1 MRAALATHRG
11 SLFLYVATTAAN
23 VLAFGYQFVMARL
36 LAPAEYAILTA
47 LFGYLILQSISIQV
61 IQSATAKLA
70 AQYRARGET
79 AALHVFVLR
88 WLRRIA
94 LAAGPPALLLIVLAS
109 PLGAV
114 LALPP
119 FTVAVL
125 GVTLFFNGVLTFTQ
139 GLLQGLGRFMWLG
152 ALLLLQAA
160 ARLTLGAALVLAAT
174 GVNGAFIGAA
184 SAPIV
189 GVLGSLIA
197 LWPLLRAARG
207 AAHPVAVAL
216 AAAETRFFLVAAVV
230 LLAYSALTNMDALLM
245 RALLTPDDAGAYA
258 GAITM
263 AKIVLFAPI
272 AVGFILLE
280 RTANAHARGEDN
292 ARMLFIALGFVVATS
307 GVVTLAYLIAPSFFV
322 GIVVGAQYPATAAI
336 IGPYGI
342 AALANALL
350 SLWIAYFI
358 GRGEMRVGLLLAAAV
373 VLELALMIV
382 MARDALT
389 LARIVL
395 AVGLLTQ
402 AAAAA
407 TFALD
412 RRRLAHAR

>member
-47 LFGYLILQSISIQV
+47 LFGYLILESISTQV

-94 LAAGPPALLLIVLAS
+94 IAAGPPALLVMVLAL

-119 FTVAVL
+119 LTVALL
-125 GVTLFFNGVLTFTQ
+125 GVTLFFNGLLTFTQ
-139 GLLQGLGRFMWLG
+139 GVLQGLGRFMWLG

-160 ARLTLGAALVLAAT
+160 ARLALGTLLVLAAL
-174 GVNGAFIGAA
+174 GVNGAFIGAT
-184 SAPIV
+184 SAPIA
-189 GVLGSLIA
+189 GVIGSLVA

-207 AAHPVAVAL
+207 AVHPVPL
-216 AAAETRFFLVAAVV
+216 AAAETRFFLLAAIV

-245 RALLTPDDAGAYA
+245 RALLPADDAGAYA

-263 AKIVLFAPI
+263 AKIILFAPI

-292 ARMLFIALGFVVATS
+292 ARMLFLALGFVLLTS
-307 GVVTLAYLIAPSFFV
+307 GAVTLAYLVAPSFFV
-322 GIVVGAQYPATAAI
+322 GIVVGDQYPATVAI

-373 VLELALMIV
+373 AIELGLMVAI
-382 MARDALT
+382 ARDALT

-402 AAAAA
+402 AAAAI
-407 TFALD
+407 TFVLD
-412 RRRLAHAR
+412 RRRLAAR

>member
-36 LAPAEYAILTA
+36 LAPADYAILTA
-47 LFGYLILQSISIQV
+47 LFGYLILESISTQV

-94 LAAGPPALLLIVLAS
+94 VVAGPPALLVV
-109 PLGAV
+109 V
-114 LALPP
+114 LALPLGALLALP
-119 FTVAVL
+119 PLTVALL
-125 GVTLFFNGVLTFTQ
+125 GVSLFFNGMLTFTQ

-160 ARLTLGAALVLAAT
+160 ARLAIGTALVLAAL

-184 SAPIV
+184 SAPIA

-207 AAHPVAVAL
+207 AAHPVAL
-216 AAAETRFFLVAAVV
+216 AAAETRFFLLAAIV

-245 RALLTPDDAGAYA
+245 RGLLSAEDAGAYA

-292 ARMLFIALGFVVATS
+292 ARMLFLALGFVVVTS
-307 GVVTLAYLIAPSFFV
+307 GAVTLAYLIAPAFFV
-322 GIVVGAQYPATAAI
+322 GIVVGSQYPATVAI

-350 SLWIAYFI
+350 TLWIAYFI
-358 GRGEMRVGLLLAAAV
+358 GRGEMRVGLLLAVAV
-373 VLELALMIV
+373 ALQLALMV
-382 MARDALT
+382 VLARDAIT

-395 AVGLLTQ
+395 TVGLLTQ

-407 TFALD
+407 SFVLD
-412 RRRLAHAR
+412 RRRLATAR